1 MVAAHM
7 PERRRPLP
15 PHLLRHS
22 RMVAAMR
29 LVLPAL
35 AAVLLGLL
43 ALWSKF
49 GLDGNRLLLDVRS
62 AGPTTIDSMTMSNP
76 HFEGIDEKKR
86 PFNVT
91 AERATQLDKN
101 ADIVDLKGPQ
111 ADIMLENG
119 AWLALSADSG
129 RYGRKAQLLDLSGG
143 VSLFH
148 DQGYELHTPVL
159 RVDLATS
166 RASSDQ
172 AVQGQGPAGN
182 LTGEGLVISNG
193 GKRML
198 LTGRAHMKFHA
209 TDQLGTAVPKQ

>member
-7 PERRRPLP
+7 PEPRRPLP

-35 AAVLLGLL
+35 AALLLALL

-62 AGPTTIDSMTMSNP
+62 AGRTTIDSMTMSNP

-91 AERATQLDKN
+91 AEKATQLDKN
-101 ADIVDLKGPQ
+101 GDVVDLHGPQ
-111 ADIMLENG
+111 ADITLENG
-119 AWLALSADSG
+119 AWLALSADNG
-129 RYGRKAQLLDLSGG
+129 RYQRKEQLLNLGGG
-143 VSLFH
+143 VSVFH

-159 RVDLATS
+159 RVDLATN
-166 RASSDQ
+166 RASSNQ
-172 AVQGQGPAGN
+172 PVQGQGPAGN
-182 LTGEGLVISNG
+182 LTGEGLVISEG

-198 LTGRAHMKFHA
+198 LTGRSHMKLLA

>member
-1 MVAAHM
+1 MVAADM

-62 AGPTTIDSMTMSNP
+62 AGPTTIDSMSMSNP
-76 HFEGIDEKKR
+76 HFEGIDEKKQ

-101 ADIVDLKGPQ
+101 ADVVDLKGPQ
-111 ADIMLENG
+111 ADMTLENG

-129 RYGRKAQLLDLSGG
+129 RYERRAQLLDLSGG

-148 DQGYELHTPVL
+148 DQGYELHTSVL

-182 LTGEGLVISNG
+182 LRGQGLVISDG

-198 LTGRAHMKFHA
+198 LTGRAHMKFYA

>member
-1 MVAAHM
+1 MVAADM
-7 PERRRPLP
+7 PEPRRPLP

-62 AGPTTIDSMTMSNP
+62 AGRTTIDSMTMSNP

-101 ADIVDLKGPQ
+101 GDVVDLHGPQ
-111 ADIMLENG
+111 ADITLENG
-119 AWLALSADSG
+119 AWLALSADNG
-129 RYGRKAQLLDLSGG
+129 RYQRKEQLLNLGGG

-182 LTGEGLVISNG
+182 LTGEGLVISEG

-198 LTGRAHMKFHA
+198 LTGRSHMKLLT